1 MNEMRANCKK
11 FVNVL
16 KDREVNDKIIKIVQ
30 RRNMLF

>member
-16 KDREVNDKIIKIVQ
+16 KDRAVNDKMIKIVQ